1 MERKTR
7 IRASDIAEDIR
18 EGMSDPKLMEKYGL
32 SAKGLSSAFQK
43 LVDAGIMEE
52 EEFENR
58 TALYKDTVDIDE
70 ARYLDRCYAL
80 YEVSVFEVGNPKNT
94 GYVVDIN
101 EQGMQATGIEAELNE
116 KKQFLIIMD
125 QFPGVTR
132 FSFEAECRWSKT
144 EPGDGERV
152 SGFQITKIEPKH
164 KEQLQKLISTV
175 TMSA

>member
-18 EGMSDPKLMEKYGL
+18 KGVSDPKLMEKYGL

-43 LVDAGIMEE
+43 LVDAGIMDEG
-52 EEFENR
+52 EFDNR
-58 TALYKDTVDIDE
+58 TAIYKDTVDIDE

-80 YEVSVFEVGNPKNT
+80 YEVSVCEANNPKNA

-116 KKQFLIIMD
+116 KKQFLIIVD

-132 FSFEAECRWSKT
+132 ISFEAECRWSKT

-152 SGFQITKIEPKH
+152 SGFQITKIEPDGM
-164 KEQLQKLISTV
+164 EQLRKLISAV
-175 TMSA
+175 TMWD